1 MKWTVKQCPMKQVCV
16 EPRPSVVNA
25 LAAERRRLQLRRG
38 AGARSYRSIS
48 PACPTFSSKPASCR
62 SMAKTGGR
70 TDGRTLD
77 RYIDTAPHTMRAVSI
92 KLTTV
97 GLDVMKTS
105 VKCCWLLSTVFY
117 CCCRSF
123 SKSSSSRFLFFL
135 VFLLFVFFVP
145 CAILNRLTVTLSA
158 CKYYIVSYRI
168 VSCLC
173 TTWLE
178 ISNVKSII
186 LDAAIYARQ
195 CWFPVLRGCLKRAIF
210 LLSFLS
216 SQAYCQAV
224 RSLVIICEQLWN
236 LIRPL

>member
-1 MKWTVKQCPMKQVCV
+1 MHLLLSAGACSCDAAPAPAAIDRYLLRAQRSAANLPPVDWWQRQANGPTVGRSTVT
-16 EPRPSVVNA
+16 SVVDSWVQYFIVAVAVFLNR
-25 LAAERRRLQLRRG
+25 AA
-38 AGARSYRSIS
+38 
-48 PACPTFSSKPASCR
+48 
-62 SMAKTGGR
+62 
-70 TDGRTLD
+70 
-77 RYIDTAPHTMRAVSI
+77 AVF
-92 KLTTV
+92 
-97 GLDVMKTS
+97 
-105 VKCCWLLSTVFY
+105 C
-117 CCCRSF
+117 
-123 SKSSSSRFLFFL
+123 FLI

-178 ISNVKSII
+178 ISNVESII